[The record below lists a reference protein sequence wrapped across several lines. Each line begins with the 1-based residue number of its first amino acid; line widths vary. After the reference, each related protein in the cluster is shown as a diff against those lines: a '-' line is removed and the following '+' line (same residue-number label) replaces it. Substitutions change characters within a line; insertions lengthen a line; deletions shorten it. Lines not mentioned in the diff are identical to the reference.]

1 MTETDIPTLL
11 AQRDN
16 PQFEKMHTVAISGMG
31 PVGMVAAL
39 RLAQM
44 GHDVIIFEALGEL
57 SAEARASTFHPSSL
71 ELLEQL
77 GVVEEL
83 HAVGLKAPIY
93 QYRERSGAV
102 LSQMDMTLLEGETK
116 YPYRLQS
123 EQNNLTQ
130 IILRKLEQMPN
141 VTLRF
146 NSGVARVERGDRHV
160 RIHLEGG
167 HRDEPVL
174 AQWMIACDGA
184 ASPTRKSLGIAFE
197 GTTYDDRFLVISTT
211 HEYRED
217 LGDDLAYVSYIYD
230 PEEWG
235 VLLRTPNHWRVL
247 FPVTDAETDEEVMS
261 AENMEAR
268 MQRLNPKD
276 TPYEIVHRNVYAVN
290 MRSASTY
297 ASGQVLLA
305 GDAAHCNN
313 PLGGMGMNSGI
324 HDAWAAVECINAV
337 LTENVDATHAA
348 SLYSELRRDA
358 AINHVQARAQKNYDN
373 MRQDDDAARAEQA
386 DQLSAMDRD
395 LFEKREHQRNSAM
408 FTSLRLTLGRLK
420 RELHAV
426 KAPAVSGGQ
435 KFSKLLS
442 QGPVYAA
449 GAYDAVSAKLVEQ
462 AGFKAV
468 YVPGSAVS
476 ASVMGQ
482 PDLGYIGL
490 AEMAEAVRRITAA
503 TDLPVVVDG
512 DTGYGG
518 VLQAGEAVR
527 RLEQVGAAAV
537 QFEDQ
542 LAPKRCGHLA
552 GKALVETEEMVA
564 KIKTAVAERTSA
576 VIIARTDAKGVE
588 GFEGALARATSYA
601 EAGADMVFAEG
612 VYSLD
617 ELSALR
623 DAVRTV
629 VGGRPLM
636 VNLSEAGD
644 SSELPPLELA
654 HEAGVGFL
662 IHPVSA
668 VLAAAEGIAAT
679 YQRLLSTGASGKGQ
693 EDWKQFT
700 TLLGQ
705 DDQLERAARL
715 AAEQA

>member
-1 MTETDIPTLL
+1 MTQSTAAETDIPTLL

-16 PQFEKMHTVAISGMG
+16 PPFEKMHTVAISGMG

-39 RLAQM
+39 RLAQL
-44 GHDVIIFEALGEL
+44 GHDVIVFEQLGEL
-57 SAEARASTFHPSSL
+57 SEEARASTFHPSSL

-77 GVVEEL
+77 GVVDEL
-83 HAVGLKAPIY
+83 HEVGLKAPVY

-146 NSGVARVERGDRHV
+146 NSKVVRAERADRHV

-167 HRDEPVL
+167 HRDEPIL
-174 AQWMIACDGA
+174 AQWLIACDGA
-184 ASPTRKSLGIAFE
+184 SSPIRKSLGIAFE
-197 GTTYDDRFLVISTT
+197 GTTYDERFLVISTT
-211 HEYRED
+211 HEFRDD
-217 LGDDLAYVSYIYD
+217 LGEDLAYVSYIYD
-230 PEEWG
+230 PTEWG
-235 VLLRTPNHWRVL
+235 VLLRTPNHWRAL

-261 AENMEAR
+261 PENMEAR
-268 MQRLNPKD
+268 MQRLNPKA

-324 HDAWAAVECINAV
+324 HDAWAAVECIHAV
-337 LTENVDATHAA
+337 LAEGVDADHAA

-358 AINHVQARAQKNYDN
+358 AINHVQARAQKNYDS
-373 MRQDDDAARAEQA
+373 MREDDDAAREEQVN
-386 DQLSAMDRD
+386 QLSAMDRD
-395 LFEKREHQRNSAM
+395 LFEKREHQRSAAM
-408 FTSLRLTLGRLK
+408 FTSLRITLGRLK

-426 KAPAVSGGQ
+426 KAPNRSGGQ
-435 KFSKLLS
+435 RLSKLLS
-442 QGPVYAA
+442 EGPVTAA
-449 GAYDAVSAKLVEQ
+449 GAYDGVSAKLVERS
-462 AGFKAV
+462 GFKAV

-482 PDLGYIGL
+482 PDLGYLGL
-490 AEMAEAVRRITAA
+490 AEMAEAVRRVTSA
-503 TDLPVVVDG
+503 TSLPVVVDG

-552 GKALVETEEMVA
+552 GKELVETEEMVA
-564 KIKTAVAERTSA
+564 KIRIAVAERTSA
-576 VIIARTDAKGVE
+576 LVIARTDAKGVE
-588 GFEGALARATSYA
+588 GFDAVLERAAAYA
-601 EAGADMVFAEG
+601 EAGADLVFAEG
-612 VYSLD
+612 VYSRE
-617 ELSALR
+617 ELTALR
-623 DAVRTV
+623 GV
-629 VGGRPLM
+629 VKGRPLM

-644 SSELPPLELA
+644 SSELPPIEIA
-654 HEAGVGFL
+654 HEAGVGLL

-679 YQRLLSTGASGKGQ
+679 YQRLLATGTSGKGQ
-693 EDWKQFT
+693 EDWKAFT
-700 TLLGQ
+700 TVLGQ
-705 DDQLERAARL
+705 DEQLERAARL
-715 AAEQA
+715 AAQD

>member
-1 MTETDIPTLL
+1 MTESTRTETDIPTLL

-16 PQFEKMHTVAISGMG
+16 PPFEQMHTVAISGMG

-39 RLAQM
+39 RLAQL
-44 GHDVIIFEALGEL
+44 GHDVIVFEQLGDL
-57 SAEARASTFHPSSL
+57 SEEARASTFHPSSL
-71 ELLEQL
+71 ELLDEL

-83 HAVGLKAPIY
+83 HAVGLKAPVY

-102 LSQMDMTLLEGETK
+102 LSEMDMTLLEGETK

-146 NSGVARVERGDRHV
+146 NAKVVRAERADRHV

-167 HRDEPVL
+167 HRDEPIL
-174 AQWMIACDGA
+174 AQWLIACDGA
-184 ASPTRKSLGIAFE
+184 SSPIRKSLGIAYE
-197 GTTYDDRFLVISTT
+197 GTTYDERFLVISTT
-211 HEYRED
+211 HEFRD
-217 LGDDLAYVSYIYD
+217 DFPDLAYVSYIYD
-230 PEEWG
+230 PTEWG
-235 VLLRTPNHWRVL
+235 VLLRTPNHWRAL

-261 AENMEAR
+261 PENMEAR

-297 ASGQVLLA
+297 ANGQILLA

-324 HDAWAAVECINAV
+324 HDAWAAVECIHAV
-337 LTENVDATHAA
+337 LAEGVDADHAA

-358 AINHVQARAQKNYDN
+358 AINHVQARAQKNYDS
-373 MRQDDDAARAEQA
+373 MREDDDAARAEQA

-395 LFEKREHQRNSAM
+395 LFEKREHQRTAAM
-408 FTSLRLTLGRLK
+408 LTSLRITLGRLK

-426 KAPAVSGGQ
+426 KAPNRSGGQ
-435 KFSKLLS
+435 ELSRLLS
-442 QGPVYAA
+442 QGPVTAA
-449 GAYDAVSAKLVEQ
+449 GAYDGVSAKLVEQ
-462 AGFKAV
+462 SGFKAV

-482 PDLGYIGL
+482 PDLGYLGL
-490 AEMAEAVRRITAA
+490 AEMAEAVRRITSA
-503 TDLPVVVDG
+503 TSLPVIVDG

-518 VLQAGEAVR
+518 VLQTGEAVR

-552 GKALVETEEMVA
+552 GKELVETEEMVA
-564 KIKTAVAERTSA
+564 KIRIALDARTSA
-576 VIIARTDAKGVE
+576 LVIARTDAKGVD
-588 GFEGALARATSYA
+588 GFEAVLARAEAYA
-601 EAGADMVFAEG
+601 RAGADVIFAEG
-612 VYSLD
+612 VYSRE
-617 ELSALR
+617 ELTALR
-623 DAVRTV
+623 GV

-644 SSELPPLELA
+644 SSALPPIEIA
-654 HEAGVGFL
+654 HEAGVGLL

-679 YQRLLSTGASGKGQ
+679 YQRLLTTGASGQGS
-693 EDWKQFT
+693 EDWKALT
-700 TLLGQ
+700 TVLGQ
-705 DDQLERAARL
+705 DEQLERAARL
-715 AAEQA
+715 ASGD